1 VTPLALGIAAY
12 AVAFL
17 IFPDAGGDL
26 RADRMARMPI
36 ALIAHVGG
44 SLLALAIG
52 PFQLHK
58 GLRSRM
64 LDLHRLMGRAYL
76 LAVLVGGL
84 GGLWLAAYSD
94 GGMVAHL
101 GFGALA
107 VLWLWTTAMAFI
119 RIRVRDL
126 VSHREWMIRS
136 FALTLAAV
144 TLRIYLPVSL
154 LSGVEFLDAYPVI
167 AWACWVPNLLIAEA
181 VIRSGRVK
189 RVLSAA

>member
-84 GGLWLAAYSD
+84 GGLWLRRIP
-94 GGMVAHL
+94 
-101 GFGALA
+101 
-107 VLWLWTTAMAFI
+107 MAGWS
-119 RIRVRDL
+119 R
-126 VSHREWMIRS
+126 
-136 FALTLAAV
+136 T
-144 TLRIYLPVSL
+144 
-154 LSGVEFLDAYPVI
+154 
-167 AWACWVPNLLIAEA
+167 WA
-181 VIRSGRVK
+181 SGRSPCCGSG
-189 RVLSAA
+189 RRRWRSSGFACAISCRTGSG